1 MTRIIVKSPREGF
14 RRAGIAFSTAG
25 TELDTDSLSKAQLA
39 AIRADPGL
47 LVSDAP
53 EPKQKAPKKD
63 VPDAEP
69 ESSTTAEVAPAADA
83 APAKAG
89 KK

>member
-1 MTRIIVKSPREGF
+1 MSQIIVTSQREGF

-25 TELDTDSLSKAQLA
+25 TALDTDSLSEAQLA

-47 LVSDAP
+47 SVADA
-53 EPKQKAPKKD
+53 
-63 VPDAEP
+63 DAE
-69 ESSTTAEVAPAADA
+69 ADA
-83 APAKAG
+83 EAAPTAKAPAKAG